1 MPITFFYGS
10 AAPEKGM
17 YLPPDSICTYV
28 EEKLCVCTYIPIS
41 TLILCLPNLV
51 SECQPIKRTMNDF
64 LGFVFHC
71 SVSES
76 YKSTSKIF
84 TVTCNNFSCLNYSV
98 NDCGLIFSLHENEIF
113 SKCFCPY

>member
-1 MPITFFYGS
+1 MPITLFYGS

-28 EEKLCVCTYIPIS
+28 EEKLCVSIPIS

-51 SECQPIKRTMNDF
+51 SECQPIKRTMNEF

-71 SVSES
+71 SVSVS
-76 YKSTSKIF
+76 YKSTSKMF
-84 TVTCNNFSCLNYSV
+84 TVTCNNFS
-98 NDCGLIFSLHENEIF
+98 
-113 SKCFCPY
+113 